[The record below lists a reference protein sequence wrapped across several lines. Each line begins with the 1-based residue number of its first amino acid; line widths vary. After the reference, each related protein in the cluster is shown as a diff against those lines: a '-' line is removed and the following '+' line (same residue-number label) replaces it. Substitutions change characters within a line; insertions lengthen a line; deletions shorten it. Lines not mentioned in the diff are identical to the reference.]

1 MNRKYLILN
10 VSEID
15 LIDFSQV
22 FPKTKDGL
30 QYSLNLE
37 KTYIKWDSDDTPSFV
52 DNLTTKEGPFTN
64 LEILEI
70 ISTNEWYKPT
80 V

>member
-15 LIDFSQV
+15 LIDFSEV

-30 QYSLNLE
+30 QYSLDHS
-37 KTYIKWDSDDTPSFV
+37 KTYIKWDGDITPFFIPS
-52 DNLTTKEGPFTN
+52 LTTKEGPYNNF
-64 LEILEI
+64 EILEI
-70 ISTNEWYKPT
+70 ISSNEWYKPT
-80 V
+80 I

>member
-30 QYSLNLE
+30 HYSLNLE
-37 KTYIKWDSDDTPSFV
+37 KTYIKWDSDETPSFV